1 MSAIVR
7 NPGAGV
13 LGFAIAF
20 IAFAFGGAL
29 GLPGPVRLLVFGAG
43 VLLTV
48 LSTGMTGL
56 GLAALVLLGIF
67 VISSISLLGANGVG
81 RILQV
86 PSPAPP
92 TATTPP
98 PHEEGRY
105 VLTLYDEKFAAAW
118 WSLAS
123 GAEHRT
129 FCARA
134 DDGVTNA
141 EMKDWVRGVEAGGTP
156 LRQGADWKGRAR
168 AMLDHMAITY
178 C

>member
-1 MSAIVR
+1 MSATVR

-67 VISSISLLGANGVG
+67 VVSSISC
-81 RILQV
+81 
-86 PSPAPP
+86 SEP
-92 TATTPP
+92 TA
-98 PHEEGRY
+98 
-105 VLTLYDEKFAAAW
+105 
-118 WSLAS
+118 
-123 GAEHRT
+123 
-129 FCARA
+129 
-134 DDGVTNA
+134 
-141 EMKDWVRGVEAGGTP
+141 
-156 LRQGADWKGRAR
+156 
-168 AMLDHMAITY
+168 
-178 C
+178 

>member
-1 MSAIVR
+1 MSATVR

-29 GLPGPVRLLVFGAG
+29 GLPEPVRLLVFGAG

-48 LSTGMTGL
+48 LSAGMTGL

-67 VISSISLLGANGVG
+67 VVSSISLLGANGVG

-98 PHEEGRY
+98 PHEEGGY

-123 GAEHRT
+123 RAEHRT

-168 AMLDHMAITY
+168 AMLDYMAITY